1 MSNAVFPTL
10 PGLSWNV
17 HKELMWKT
25 KIQETVSGKELRAA
39 WMKYPKW
46 KYSLSYEVLRA
57 NVAAELQ
64 NLVGFFN
71 SRNGSYDSFLYHDPD
86 DNSVTNY
93 QFGTGDGSTKDF
105 QLVRAYGGF
114 VEPVQNLNGSPSI
127 YKAGVLQATVSDYN
141 LGATGIVSFVT
152 APANGAALTWTGSF
166 YCRVRFAQ
174 DKADFNQ
181 FLYQLWELKKLEF
194 ISQKL

>member
-10 PGLSWNV
+10 PGLTWNV
-17 HKELMWKT
+17 RKEPTWKT
-25 KIQETVSGKELRAA
+25 KIQESVSGKELRAA
-39 WMKYPKW
+39 WMSYPNW
-46 KYSLSYEVLRA
+46 RFSLSYEVLRA
-57 NVAAELQ
+57 NALAELQ
-64 NLVGFFN
+64 SLVGFFN
-71 SRNGSYDSFLYHDPD
+71 ARAGAFDSFLYHDPD

-105 QLVRAYGGF
+105 QLVRSYGGF

-127 YKAGVLQATVSDYN
+127 YKAGVLQAPVSDYN

-152 APANGAALTWTGSF
+152 APANGAALTWTGNF
-166 YCRVRFAQ
+166 YYRVRFAQ
-174 DKADFNQ
+174 DRAEFNQ

-194 ISQKL
+194 ISVKL